1 VMWHFRIVLFSF
13 ILFYSVANAQD
24 YQQKLPQKTRILF
37 LLDGSGSMLAE
48 WGPTQKIN
56 VAKRFLSDLVDS
68 LQINDNLELALR
80 VYGHQYHRK
89 HQRCD
94 DSKLEVGFG
103 SNNHQ
108 KIIQKLNQ
116 IDPKGT
122 TPLAYS
128 LELAADDFPADGNT
142 RNIIIIITDG
152 IESCEGDPC
161 EVSLNLQKRN
171 IFLKPFIIGI
181 GMKDDFQSEFGC
193 MGKFYD
199 AENIM
204 GFKNVLGKA
213 IYQSLEKTTVSVQL
227 LNHENQPEVTGIN
240 ISFINDFTG
249 IPAYEF
255 IHYKDSNNQPDT
267 VEIDGVIS
275 YDVIVNTVPPVIQTN
290 PDIIPGQHNLITIK
304 CPVGN
309 LLVKQKNHS
318 EYKKDVEV
326 LIYKQEENKIL
337 HTLDI
342 EENHLFLSGYYDLD
356 ITTLPRIQFE
366 GVFIKPDEKVTIDI
380 PPPGILNIIRSFPGN
395 GSLYVLDLEG
405 REQWILNLNQPD
417 LKTSITLQPGNYK
430 FVFRSNNSLGS
441 KFTKVEKFTILPGK
455 TVDLV
460 LK

>member
-1 VMWHFRIVLFSF
+1 MGYFRILLFSL
-13 ILFYSVANAQD
+13 ILLSPALNAQD

-68 LQINDNLELALR
+68 LQVNNDLELALR

-103 SNNHQ
+103 RNNHK

-128 LELAADDFPADGNT
+128 LELAANDFPADGNT

-161 EVSLNLQKRN
+161 AVSLNLQKQN

-181 GMKDDFQSEFGC
+181 GMKDDFLSEFGC
-193 MGKFYD
+193 MGQFYD
-199 AENIM
+199 AENIQE
-204 GFKNVLGKA
+204 FKKVLGTA
-213 IYQSLEKTTVSVQL
+213 IYQALEKTTVGIQL
-227 LNHENQPEVTGIN
+227 LNHENQPEITHIN

-255 IHYKDSNNQPDT
+255 IHYKDSDNLPDT
-267 VEIDGVIS
+267 VEVDGVIS
-275 YDVIVNTVPPVIQTN
+275 YDIIVNTVPPVIQTD
-290 PDIIPGQHNLITIK
+290 PKIIPGQHNLITIK

-309 LLVKQKNHS
+309 LVVAQKNHS

-326 LIYKQEENKIL
+326 LLYGIDDNTML
-337 HTLDI
+337 HAIEI
-342 EENHLFLSGYYDLD
+342 EENHLFLSGYYNLE
-356 ITTLPRIQFE
+356 ITTLPRIKLE
-366 GVFIKPDEKVTIDI
+366 GVFIKPGELVKIDL
-380 PPPGILNIIRSFPGN
+380 PPPGILNIIRNFPGN
-395 GSLYVLDLEG
+395 GSLYVLDHEG
-405 REQWILNLNQPD
+405 HEQWILNLNQPE
-417 LKTSITLQPGNYK
+417 LNTSLTIQPGNYK
-430 FVFRSNNSLGS
+430 LVFRSNNSLGS
-441 KFTKVEKFTILPGK
+441 KFTKVEKFTIISGK

-460 LK
+460 L